1 MKFDQEWTVAISHLD
16 AASQARLTEAIRH
29 YQNTD
34 TVPDDLDPASMM
46 GFLFAKAVID
56 RRKRINA
63 RARERRRQK
72 ALSAGSTTPTTPI
85 GPISPI
91 SPIGPISP
99 TESTPAPAR
108 ALPEAGPV
116 TADYYKALPGYR
128 RSHSLSY
135 PGQEVCNDWEM
146 ITAWRKLMLR
156 DTAFLKYLADYHHVS
171 VDFITGH
178 IPTYDTYLLNNDR
191 VAVDCLSDYRL
202 EFERYMMSSM
212 LMMGRRRRRYQRKE
226 Y

>member
-72 ALSAGSTTPTTPI
+72 ALSSTGST
-85 GPISPI
+85 PISPI
-91 SPIGPISP
+91 
-99 TESTPAPAR
+99 TM
-108 ALPEAGPV
+108 V
-116 TADYYKALPGYR
+116 
-128 RSHSLSY
+128 
-135 PGQEVCNDWEM
+135 
-146 ITAWRKLMLR
+146 
-156 DTAFLKYLADYHHVS
+156 
-171 VDFITGH
+171 
-178 IPTYDTYLLNNDR
+178 
-191 VAVDCLSDYRL
+191 
-202 EFERYMMSSM
+202 
-212 LMMGRRRRRYQRKE
+212 RKE
-226 Y
+226 IDGFPI

>member
-1 MKFDQEWTVAISHLD
+1 MKFDQEWSEAISHLD
-16 AASQARLTEAIRH
+16 ARSQARLTEAIRH

-34 TVPDDLDPASMM
+34 TMPVGLDPASMM
-46 GFLFAKAVID
+46 GFLFAKSVID
-56 RRKRINA
+56 RRKRVNA

-72 ALSAGSTTPTTPI
+72 ALSTSRGSISPI
-85 GPISPI
+85 RPISPI
-91 SPIGPISP
+91 KP
-99 TESTPAPAR
+99 TESTKPATPT
-108 ALPEAGPV
+108 PSSPV

-135 PGQEVCNDWEM
+135 PGQEVCNDWDM
-146 ITAWRKLMLR
+146 IEAWRPLMLR
-156 DTAFLKYLADYHHVS
+156 DTSFLQGLADYHHVG

-178 IPTYDTYLLNNDR
+178 IPTYDTYLLNNRR
-191 VAVDCLSDYRL
+191 VAVDCLEDYRL

-212 LMMGRRRRRYQRKE
+212 LMMGRRSRRFRRME

>member
-1 MKFDQEWTVAISHLD
+1 MKFDQEWTIAISHLD
-16 AASQARLTEAIRH
+16 ARSQERLTEAIRN

-34 TVPDDLDPASMM
+34 TIPDDLEPALMM
-46 GFLFAKAVID
+46 GFLFAKSVID

-72 ALSAGSTTPTTPI
+72 ALQKPTGSI

-91 SPIGPISP
+91 SPISP
-99 TESTPAPAR
+99 LTPSLDA
-108 ALPEAGPV
+108 PV

-135 PGQEVCNDWEM
+135 PGQEVNNDWDM
-146 ITAWRKLMLR
+146 IKVWRGIMLR
-156 DTAFLKYLADYHHVS
+156 DTAFLQNLADYHHVS
-171 VDFITGH
+171 LDFITDH
-178 IPTYDTYLLNNDR
+178 VPTYDTYLLNNKS

-212 LMMGRRRRRYQRKE
+212 LMMARRSRRFERKE

>member
-1 MKFDQEWTVAISHLD
+1 MKFDKEWTIAISHLD
-16 AASQARLTEAIRH
+16 AARRERLAEAIRQ
-29 YQNTD
+29 YQATD
-34 TVPDDLDPASMM
+34 AMPDDLDPESMM
-46 GFLFAKAVID
+46 GFLFATAVID

-63 RARERRRQK
+63 RAREHRRQK
-72 ALSAGSTTPTTPI
+72 ALQKTADSI

-91 SPIGPISP
+91 RPIA
-99 TESTPAPAR
+99 APVGCLDA
-108 ALPEAGPV
+108 PV

-135 PGQEVCNDWEM
+135 PGQEVNNDWDM
-146 ITAWRKLMLR
+146 IKVWSGIMLR
-156 DTAFLKYLADYHHVS
+156 DTAFLQNLADYHHVTL
-171 VDFITGH
+171 DFITDH
-178 IPTYDTYLLNNDR
+178 VPTYDTYLLNNKS

-212 LMMGRRRRRYQRKE
+212 LMMARRSRRFERKE

>member
-1 MKFDQEWTVAISHLD
+1 
-16 AASQARLTEAIRH
+16 
-29 YQNTD
+29 
-34 TVPDDLDPASMM
+34 M

-56 RRKRINA
+56 RRKRVNA

-72 ALSAGSTTPTTPI
+72 ALSTSISPI
-85 GPISPI
+85 RPISPI
-91 SPIGPISP
+91 KP
-99 TESTPAPAR
+99 TESTKPAAPSS
-108 ALPEAGPV
+108 PV

-146 ITAWRKLMLR
+146 IEAWRPLMLR
-156 DTAFLKYLADYHHVS
+156 DTSFLQGLADYHHVG

-178 IPTYDTYLLNNDR
+178 IPTYDTYLLNNRR
-191 VAVDCLSDYRL
+191 VAVDCLEDYRL

-212 LMMGRRRRRYQRKE
+212 LMMGRRSRRFQRME